1 MLGGPNSIQTPDHP
15 NSLTVFRYIVVRAFQ
30 KDAVAT
36 GLPDWSK
43 MNSDLYNLH
52 VWYPPV
58 PSTRQLLQHSSIT
71 SPATV
76 SPGPVWTS
84 LDKPVLPLLEGGSVS
99 LAVWSLQILTYL

>member
-43 MNSDLYNLH
+43 MNADLYNLH
-52 VWYPPV
+52 VWYP
-58 PSTRQLLQHSSIT
+58 
-71 SPATV
+71 
-76 SPGPVWTS
+76 GG
-84 LDKPVLPLLEGGSVS
+84 VLWLVNDGDDRMEAKLRTQKNP
-99 LAVWSLQILTYL
+99 